1 MIEIFFLSFI
11 LSSLFAIGGMGS
23 AIALIPILHFIGIEF
38 NVSKVIGLFVNTA
51 TTITSTLI
59 NIKRK
64 ILDIKVAI
72 PLAISLSIFAPIG
85 ALFSKEVPID
95 LIKFLFSIFLFFSA
109 TLIFIKKE
117 QKLKIT
123 NKWIMVSL
131 GMVVGFISGL
141 LGIGG
146 GALLMPALIFLGF
159 DAKKMA
165 IILSF
170 VIPFSTF
177 FAFLTY
183 LSFVKVD
190 WTLLIAALFGAIIGG
205 YVGNYI
211 MHFKLNQRQIKK
223 LIALFLY
230 IIAIKMFISVI

>member
-1 MIEIFFLSFI
+1 MIEVFLISLI
-11 LSSLFAIGGMGS
+11 LSSIFAIGGMGS

-38 NVSKVIGLFVNTA
+38 NVAKVIGLFVNTA
-51 TTITSTLI
+51 TTITSTII

-64 ILDIKVAI
+64 TLDVKIAI

-85 ALFSKEVPID
+85 ALFSKEVPIEI
-95 LIKFLFSIFLFFSA
+95 IKLLFAIFLFFSA
-109 TLIFIKKE
+109 TMIFIKKE
-117 QKLKIT
+117 QKLKVN
-123 NKWIMVSL
+123 NKWIMVIL
-131 GMVVGFISGL
+131 GVVVGFISGL

-146 GALLMPALIFLGF
+146 GALLMPTLIFLGF

-190 WTLLIAALFGAIIGG
+190 WTILIAALFGAIIGG
-205 YVGNYI
+205 YIGNYI
-211 MHFKLNQRQIKK
+211 MHFKLNQHQIKK

>member
-1 MIEIFFLSFI
+1 MIEIFFISLI

-23 AIALIPILHFIGIEF
+23 AIALIPVLHFIGIEF
-38 NVSKVIGLFVNTA
+38 NFAKVIGLFVNTA
-51 TTITSTLI
+51 TTITSTII

-64 ILDIKVAI
+64 VLDIKVAI
-72 PLAISLSIFAPIG
+72 PLAISLSISAPIG
-85 ALFSKEVPID
+85 ALFSKEIPIEI
-95 LIKFLFSIFLFFSA
+95 IKLLFAIFLFFSA
-109 TLIFIKKE
+109 TMIFIKKE
-117 QKLKIT
+117 QKLKIN
-123 NKWIMVSL
+123 NKWIMVIL
-131 GMVVGFISGL
+131 GIIVGFISGL

-165 IILSF
+165 VIISF

-183 LSFVKVD
+183 LSFVQVD
-190 WTLLIAALFGAIIGG
+190 WSILIVALFGAIIGG

-211 MHFKLNQRQIKK
+211 MHFKLNQHQIKK

>member
-1 MIEIFFLSFI
+1 MIEIFFISLI

-23 AIALIPILHFIGIEF
+23 AIALIPTLHFIGIEF
-38 NVSKVIGLFVNTA
+38 NVAKVIGLFVNTA
-51 TTITSTLI
+51 TTITSTIL

-72 PLAISLSIFAPIG
+72 PLAISLSIFAHIG
-85 ALFSKEVPID
+85 ALLSKEVPIAI
-95 LIKFLFSIFLFFSA
+95 IKLLFAIFLFFSA
-109 TLIFIKKE
+109 TMIFIKKE
-117 QKLKIT
+117 QKLKIN
-123 NKWIMVSL
+123 NKWIMVIL
-131 GMVVGFISGL
+131 GVVVGFISGL

-190 WTLLIAALFGAIIGG
+190 WTMLISALFGAIIGG
-205 YVGNYI
+205 YIGNYI
-211 MHFKLNQRQIKK
+211 MHFKLNQNQIKK
-223 LIALFLY
+223 LIAIFLY
-230 IIAIKMFISVI
+230 IIAIKILISII